1 MIGFFGQLPKPG
13 SVNTGPAPAAPA
25 GGWPPFKGK
34 PGLKQQQCAKNGGQW
49 IGPTGKKWCQMPVA
63 YAAPALPV
71 PVAVAPPPTVGT
83 PKYYPPPVDNSRVPP
98 GEGGSP
104 PGSPMLT
111 DEDVVKDFITESGGT
126 GPISM
131 SAGAGA
137 SSPSGS
143 MFSPALLVA
152 FAAVGG
158 VLFFVLKGKKGGKKG
173 AARSKKRK

>member
-34 PGLKQQQCAKNGGQW
+34 PGLKQQQCAKNGGAW

-63 YAAPALPV
+63 FVAPALPV
-71 PVAVAPPPTVGT
+71 PVAPPPVGT
-83 PKYYPPPVDNSRVPP
+83 PRYPPPVDNSRVPP

-131 SAGAGA
+131 SADAGA